1 MPPSTDD
8 LLYPG
13 YYTDPVTGAWCTLP
27 WPGDKTKD
35 YGVPERL
42 ALLPD
47 SLGPG
52 VIAWCERFLV
62 HPKTGEPWRF
72 TPGQK
77 RFLHLWYAVNDEG
90 YFLYRSGVKRGA
102 KGTGKD
108 YLAAAMVCA
117 EFCGPVHLAGW
128 RKGTP
133 IGEPQ
138 RMALV
143 QIGANSLKQTNE
155 VLGLANAMFSKELVK
170 KLKIDT
176 GITRTLK
183 PGGSRIVG
191 LTSSEKSAEG
201 DPATFIALNEALA
214 LDTPVPTPSGWTTM
228 GRLEEGSI
236 IIGSGGK
243 PVRVVQAF
251 PVQEGRTCYRVTFS
265 DGTSIVASDGHLWA
279 ASGVQTGDETTE
291 ILTTEQLV
299 PRSGRVAVPCLSTLP
314 GWDVVGRVEPVE
326 SVPVRCI
333 SVDAPDHL
341 FVAGDGWK
349 LTHNTHHFTEASG
362 GHKLAAV
369 ARRNVGKSPAW
380 IQGRLCEFTN
390 AHQMGVDSVAEQS
403 FEAWQAQAMGRT
415 RLKDI
420 LYDSIEAPPGLDMY
434 SLDDIATGLA
444 AAYMDAPWADFNR
457 LTGEIQDTR
466 TTPADTIRFY
476 FNGLAAEED
485 AWCDPGAFDDCAHPE
500 IVVEKGEKIALFLD
514 CSKNEDCTVLVGCRL
529 SDGHVMALGC
539 WQRPH
544 GKKPEDWAVPRE
556 DVDAHVQDAMKTYK
570 VCWFGVD
577 PSPAKD
583 EETGHLYWMPLIDS
597 WHQQYARKLPV
608 WATRGKGGHSVLFDM
623 RQSQPGGRDRMRIF
637 TEQAMQTVEE
647 IEEERSLTHDGN
659 PLLRQHVF
667 NAKRRPNQWGIG
679 LGKLNR
685 DSEKKVDY
693 AVAMVGARMG
703 RILALRSGKVTP
715 RRAGGAKRIKL

>member
-1 MPPSTDD
+1 MSASPTTQPSTDD

-13 YYTDPVTGAWCTLP
+13 YYKDPTTGAWCTLP
-27 WPGDKTKD
+27 WPGDTTKD
-35 YGVPERL
+35 YGDPERL

-52 VIAWCERFLV
+52 VILWCERFLV

-77 RFLHLWYAVNDEG
+77 RFLHLWYAVNDDG

-128 RKGTP
+128 DGDTP
-133 IGEPQ
+133 VGEPQ

-201 DPATFIALNEALA
+201 DPATFIALNE
-214 LDTPVPTPSGWTTM
+214 
-228 GRLEEGSI
+228 
-236 IIGSGGK
+236 
-243 PVRVVQAF
+243 
-251 PVQEGRTCYRVTFS
+251 
-265 DGTSIVASDGHLWA
+265 
-279 ASGVQTGDETTE
+279 
-291 ILTTEQLV
+291 
-299 PRSGRVAVPCLSTLP
+299 
-314 GWDVVGRVEPVE
+314 
-326 SVPVRCI
+326 
-333 SVDAPDHL
+333 
-341 FVAGDGWK
+341 
-349 LTHNTHHFTEASG
+349 THHFTEASG

-390 AHQMGVDSVAEQS
+390 AHQMGMDSVAEQS

-444 AAYMDAPWADFNR
+444 ASYMDAPWADFNR

-500 IVVEKGEKIALFLD
+500 IVVDKGEKIALFLD

-529 SDGHVMALGC
+529 TDGHVISLGC

-544 GKKPEDWAVPRE
+544 GKRAEDWSVPRNE
-556 DVDAHVQDAMKTYK
+556 VDAHIEEAMAQYK

-583 EETGHLYWMPLIDS
+583 DESGHLYWMPLIDQ
-597 WHQQYARKLPV
+597 WHQRYARKLPI
-608 WATRGKGGHSVLFDM
+608 WATPGRGGHSVLFDM
-623 RQSQPGGRDRMRIF
+623 RQSQPGGRDRMRLF

-647 IEEERSLTHDGN
+647 IETERTLTHDGN

-667 NAKRRPNQWGIG
+667 NARRRPNQWGIG

-685 DSEKKVDY
+685 DSDKKVDY

-715 RRAGGAKRIKL
+715 HRTGGAKRIKL